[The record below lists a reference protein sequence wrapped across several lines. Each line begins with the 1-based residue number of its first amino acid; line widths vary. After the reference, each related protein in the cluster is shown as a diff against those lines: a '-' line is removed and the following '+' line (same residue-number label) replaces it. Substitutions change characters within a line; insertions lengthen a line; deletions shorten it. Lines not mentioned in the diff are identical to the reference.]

1 MAVTTTT
8 RLGVTR
14 WSSGTDAFSRSQMD
28 DSHAALET
36 NAAMYAQDVVA
47 SRPSAGKSGRVFW
60 ATDESKLY
68 YDNGVTWTSIGSGV
82 FLPLSGGTLSGAL
95 TAATSYTVTGG
106 SVLAATALTI
116 GSSTTSSTL
125 TAGAGTHSLE
135 FGRRDGSSS
144 SPVMNF
150 HSSGNDISYDSRIV
164 ASGGSGS
171 VGQGILSLTAAGGIN
186 LNSASVSSAG
196 LVTAVGI
203 TTSSTLTLSDANVVL
218 GTTTGTKIGTSTSQK
233 LGFFNSTPIVQPS
246 GDIFTALTNLGLI
259 TSPSLASTSLSDTSA
274 LAYLSGAAFTGDIT
288 VATGATTGRT
298 RLSTDAGVNAAYYW
312 DTGSTSRWLMRKN
325 SDTESGSDAGSNLEL
340 LRSNDAGSVYLT
352 VWSVNRATGATTYT
366 GAVTFADVT
375 FAEAKNIALGTT
387 TGTKIG
393 TSTSQKLGFFNS
405 TPIVKPSGNLI
416 TALSNLGLVSSGTLN
431 GTDITSGI
439 FNVSGTFSSE
449 LKVYGTGSTS
459 ILKTSTFDAT
469 GQKKVVFGQGA
480 SQVARWEFVVTGAES
495 GSNTGNAFALD
506 ACDDSGTKIDS
517 AISIVRASGGAM
529 TVTRPLN
536 ATGGITAP
544 ILINAQTGTSYTLVL
559 GDAGYQI
566 EMNNASANTLTV
578 PLNSSVAFPIGTQ
591 IAVLQ
596 TGAGQ
601 TTIAA
606 TGGVTI
612 NGFPGLK
619 LVSQWAGCT
628 LTKRATNTWVVQ
640 GGLSS

>member
-1 MAVTTTT
+1 MAITTTT

-14 WSSGTDAFSRSQMD
+14 WSSGADAFSRSQMD
-28 DSHAALET
+28 ASHAALET
-36 NAAMYAQDVVA
+36 NAAMYAQDVIA

-106 SVLAATALTI
+106 SVLAATSLTI
-116 GSSTTSSTL
+116 GSSTTSATL

-135 FGRRDGSSS
+135 LGRRDGSS

-196 LVTAVGI
+196 LVSAAGL
-203 TTSSTLTLSDANVVL
+203 TTSAALTLSDANVVL

-233 LGFFNSTPIVQPS
+233 LGFFNATPIVQPS
-246 GDIFTALTNLGLI
+246 G
-259 TSPSLASTSLSDTSA
+259 
-274 LAYLSGAAFTGDIT
+274 
-288 VATGATTGRT
+288 
-298 RLSTDAGVNAAYYW
+298 
-312 DTGSTSRWLMRKN
+312 
-325 SDTESGSDAGSNLEL
+325 
-340 LRSNDAGSVYLT
+340 
-352 VWSVNRATGATTYT
+352 
-366 GAVTFADVT
+366 
-375 FAEAKNIALGTT
+375 NI
-387 TGTKIG
+387 
-393 TSTSQKLGFFNS
+393 S
-405 TPIVKPSGNLI
+405 

-431 GTDITSGI
+431 GTDIANGT
-439 FNVSGTFSSE
+439 FNVSGSFTTE
-449 LKVYGTGSTS
+449 LKVYATGSTGT
-459 ILKTSTFDAT
+459 LKVSTYDATST
-469 GQKKVVFGQGA
+469 KKVIFGQGA
-480 SQVARWEFVVTGAES
+480 SQLSRWEFVVTGAES
-495 GSNTGNAFALD
+495 SGNAGSLFTLD

-529 TVTRPLN
+529 TLTRPLK
-536 ATGGITAP
+536 ATAGIDAP
-544 ILINAQTGTSYTLVL
+544 ITTNAQTGTSYTLVL
-559 GDAGYQI
+559 GDAGYQV

-578 PLNSSVAFPIGTQ
+578 PLNSSVAFPVGTQ

-619 LVSQWAGCT
+619 LVAQWAGCV

-640 GGLSS
+640 GSLTA

>member
-171 VGQGILSLTAAGGIN
+171 IGQGILSLTAAGGIN

-196 LVTAVGI
+196 LVAAVGV
-203 TTSSTLTLSDANVVL
+203 TTSAALTLSDTDIVL
-218 GTTTGTKIGTSTSQK
+218 GTTTGTKVGTSTSQKLGFFNTTPIVQPSGAILTALANLGLIATPSLASTALSDTSALAYLSGATFTGDVVVNTGASAGRVQLSTNAGITAAYYWQTAAVSRWVMRKNSDAESGSDAGSTLELLRLNDAGTVGTTVWTISRATGMTTYTGAVTFSDVTFTDAKNIAFNTTTGTKIGTSTSQK
-233 LGFFNSTPIVQPS
+233 L
-246 GDIFTALTNLGLI
+246 
-259 TSPSLASTSLSDTSA
+259 
-274 LAYLSGAAFTGDIT
+274 AF
-288 VATGATTGRT
+288 
-298 RLSTDAGVNAAYYW
+298 Y
-312 DTGSTSRWLMRKN
+312 
-325 SDTESGSDAGSNLEL
+325 
-340 LRSNDAGSVYLT
+340 
-352 VWSVNRATGATTYT
+352 
-366 GAVTFADVT
+366 
-375 FAEAKNIALGTT
+375 
-387 TGTKIG
+387 
-393 TSTSQKLGFFNS
+393 NS
-405 TPIVKPSGNLI
+405 TPIVKPSGAVL
-416 TALSNLGLVSSGTLN
+416 TALSNLGLIASPTLASTALSDTANLGYLDGTN
-431 GTDITSGI
+431 
-439 FNVSGTFSSE
+439 TFS
-449 LKVYGTGSTS
+449 
-459 ILKTSTFDAT
+459 
-469 GQKKVVFGQGA
+469 
-480 SQVARWEFVVTGAES
+480 
-495 GSNTGNAFALD
+495 ALN
-506 ACDDSGTKIDS
+506 KFS
-517 AISIVRASGGAM
+517 AGIV
-529 TVTRPLN
+529 
-536 ATGGITAP
+536 AP

-578 PLNSSVAFPIGTQ
+578 PLNSSVAFPVGTQ

-601 TTIAA
+601 TTITA